1 MTTALSIA
9 AALRPSFSPS
19 LLQAT
24 WVMVPIAEADN
35 LAAGSVHSHSIS
47 SETLPCYSGEAGL
60 PKLW

>member
-1 MTTALSIA
+1 
-9 AALRPSFSPS
+9 
-19 LLQAT
+19 
-24 WVMVPIAEADN
+24 MVPIAEADN